1 MSAQPDMDSPPNT
14 APLDPTVRFSGRAQ
28 AYASGRPGY
37 PPEIAAH
44 LARELGLRQE
54 AVIVDLGSGTG
65 LSSRIFLQAG
75 FRVIGVEPNAQ
86 MRAQAELALADMP
99 AFVSVAGSAQATT
112 LHEASADCV
121 VAAQAF
127 HWFDLNATR
136 AESMRILRDPPRAS
150 LIWNVRR
157 TQESDFSR
165 GYERLLL
172 EFGGEYPQIRERH
185 TDEGAIGAFFGG
197 SHWRRAEFEHATE
210 LDFELL
216 TARVNSTSY
225 LPTPR
230 DRAYA
235 PMMQALRRLFDS
247 AQRNGLVQMQYDA
260 RVYFGVLHT
269 STST

>member
-1 MSAQPDMDSPPNT
+1 MEPGPGT
-14 APLDPTVRFSGRAQ
+14 APLDPTVRFSARAQ

-37 PPEIAAH
+37 PREIATV
-44 LARELGLRQE
+44 LARELSLVPG

-65 LSSRIFLQAG
+65 LSSHIFLQAG
-75 FRVIGVEPNAQ
+75 FRVVGVEPNAQ
-86 MRAQAELALADMP
+86 MRAHAEQALAGLP
-99 AFVSVAGSAQATT
+99 GFTSVAGSAQATT
-112 LHEASADCV
+112 LPDASADCV

-136 AESMRILRDPPRAS
+136 IESLRILRAPPRAA

-172 EFGGEYPQIRERH
+172 EYGGEYPQIRERH
-185 TDEGAIGAFFGG
+185 TDEDSIGAFFGG
-197 SHWRRAEFEHATE
+197 SHWRRVEFEHATE

-225 LPTPR
+225 LPAPR
-230 DRAYA
+230 DSAHA
-235 PMMQALRRLFDS
+235 PMMKALSALFD
-247 AQRNGLVQMQYDA
+247 ATQHGGRVVMQYDA
-260 RVYFGVLHT
+260 RVYFGLIHPA
-269 STST
+269 

>member
-1 MSAQPDMDSPPNT
+1 MDSSPDTPGLDST
-14 APLDPTVRFSGRAQ
+14 ARFSGRAQ

-37 PPEIAAH
+37 PPQIAGH
-44 LARELGLRQE
+44 VARELALAPG

-86 MRAQAELALADMP
+86 MRAQAERALADMP
-99 AFVSVAGSAQATT
+99 DFVSVAGSAQATT
-112 LHEASADCV
+112 LPDAGADCV

-136 AESMRILRDPPRAS
+136 AESLRILRAPPRAA

-172 EFGGEYPQIRERH
+172 EFGNEYPHIRERH
-185 TDEGAIGAFFGG
+185 TDENSIGALFGG
-197 SHWRRAEFEHATE
+197 PHWRRSDFEHVTE
-210 LDFELL
+210 SDFELL
-216 TARVNSTSY
+216 AARVSSTSY
-225 LPTPR
+225 LPAPH
-230 DRAYA
+230 DSAYA
-235 PMMQALRRLFDS
+235 PMMRALRQLFDS
-247 AQRNGLVQMQYDA
+247 NQRAGRVTMQYDA
-260 RVYFGVLHT
+260 RVYTGLIHT
-269 STST
+269 GKTA